1 MKSVSTNFRFKS
13 EFHRRIKQAAA
24 AHGTTLAAWVVAAC
38 LDKLDERNGKRLPI
52 TQRTPGRKPWS

>member
-38 LDKLDERNGKRLPI
+38 LR
-52 TQRTPGRKPWS
+52 